1 MRAPAAAFLKAVVI
15 LAIFCI
21 GLVDFAWAKSE
32 SSTPQEVFDAMAKNF
47 QTQKAKGVHIRYQ
60 FDLSGP
66 NGGDWFIDVNDG
78 KFKMARGKIDHPNVT
93 LVASDKD
100 WVALSNGQLGG
111 TWAFVT
117 GRLKIRGDHALAK
130 KLDEMFP

>member
-1 MRAPAAAFLKAVVI
+1 MEIRAPAAAFLKAVVI

-100 WVALSNGQLGG
+100 WVAL
-111 TWAFVT
+111 
-117 GRLKIRGDHALAK
+117 
-130 KLDEMFP
+130 